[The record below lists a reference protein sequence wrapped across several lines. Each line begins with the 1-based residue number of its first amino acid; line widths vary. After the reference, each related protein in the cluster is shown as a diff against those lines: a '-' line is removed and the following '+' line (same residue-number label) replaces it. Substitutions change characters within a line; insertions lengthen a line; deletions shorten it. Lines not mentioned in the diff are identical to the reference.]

1 MRSRLRTGPRAG
13 ISPSPLDLRGYEA
26 CRADVAMSVLPADVV
41 QQFTDAAA
49 SPDPDLAAPALLI
62 ARLGYPRL
70 DPTPYLARL
79 EAMGEAAADR
89 LAATERIGPRRPID
103 TLNQFLFDDQGFSG
117 NTGDYDDPR
126 NSFLNQ
132 VLDRRTGIPIT
143 LAVVYIEVA
152 RRAGIRVDGVN
163 FPGHFLLRFPC
174 GPEENP
180 RSAVF
185 VDPFHGGSTLSEA
198 DCRSLLR
205 RHAGDSV
212 AFDSQLLAPATK
224 QQILVRMLGNLK
236 RLYVRMRSF
245 PQGLAITDLLLAID
259 PSALHELRDRGLL
272 SYHVNDYAAAVRD
285 LEAYLRYSSPGR
297 DESAESREERDEIWG
312 HVKALR
318 RRIASLN

>member
-1 MRSRLRTGPRAG
+1 
-13 ISPSPLDLRGYEA
+13 
-26 CRADVAMSVLPADVV
+26 MSELPAAVV
-41 QQFTDAAA
+41 QRFTDAAA
-49 SPDPDLAAPALLI
+49 SPEPDLAAPALLI

-70 DPTPYLARL
+70 DPAPYLERL
-79 EAMGEAAADR
+79 EAMGAAAADR
-89 LAATERIGPRRPID
+89 LAAASEVGSRGAID
-103 TLNQFLFDDQGFSG
+103 TLNQFLFEDQGFSG

-163 FPGHFLLRFPC
+163 FPGHFLLRFPL
-174 GPEENP
+174 GSEDDH

-185 VDPFHGGSTLSEA
+185 VDPFHGGSILSET

-212 AFDSQLLAPATK
+212 EFDPRFLAPATK

-245 PQGLAITDLLLAID
+245 PQGRAITDLLLAIE
-259 PSALHELRDRGLL
+259 PSALQELRDRGLL
-272 SYHVNDYAAAVRD
+272 SYYVNDYAGALRD
-285 LEAYLRYSSPGR
+285 LEAYLRYSSPGA
-297 DESAESREERDEIWG
+297 DDAERQEERKEIWG

-318 RRIASLN
+318 RRMASLN

>member
-1 MRSRLRTGPRAG
+1 MN
-13 ISPSPLDLRGYEA
+13 
-26 CRADVAMSVLPADVV
+26 VLPADVV
-41 QQFTDAAA
+41 QRFTDAAA

-70 DPTPYLARL
+70 DPAPYLARL
-79 EAMGEAAADR
+79 EAMGGAAADR
-89 LAATERIGPRRPID
+89 LASAARTDPRGPID
-103 TLNQFLFDDQGFSG
+103 TLNQFLFEDQGFSG

-163 FPGHFLLRFPC
+163 FPGHFLLRFPF
-174 GPEENP
+174 GAEDEP
-180 RSAVF
+180 RNAVF
-185 VDPFHGGSTLSEA
+185 VDPFHGGTILSER
-198 DCRSLLR
+198 DCRALLR

-212 AFDSQLLAPATK
+212 EFDSRLLAPATK

-245 PQGLAITDLLLAID
+245 PQGRAITDLLLAID

-272 SYHVNDYAAAVRD
+272 SYHVNDYAGAVRD
-285 LEAYLRYSSPGR
+285 LEAYLRYSSRGP
-297 DESAESREERDEIWG
+297 DEDAESREERSEIWG

-318 RRIASLN
+318 RRMASLN